1 VKNPGVL
8 FLCVHNAGR
17 SQMGAGWMRHFGG
30 DQVRVFSAGSAP
42 ARQLNPAAV
51 EAMAE
56 EGIDIAAAQPL
67 HWTEALLQEVEVVV
81 SMGCGDVCPVY
92 PGKRYVDWPLDDPA
106 GRGLE
111 MVRKVR
117 DQIKTH
123 VLVLLDELCPE
134 GV

>member
-1 VKNPGVL
+1 MKNPGVL

-17 SQMGAGWMRHFGG
+17 SQMGAGWMCHFGG

-106 GRGLE
+106 GQDLD
-111 MVRKVR
+111 MVRQVR
-117 DQIKTH
+117 EQIKMN
-123 VLVLLDELCPE
+123 VLSLLDELMVE
-134 GV
+134 AV

>member
-1 VKNPGVL
+1 M
-8 FLCVHNAGR
+8 C
-17 SQMGAGWMRHFGG
+17 HFGG

-106 GRGLE
+106 GQDLD
-111 MVRKVR
+111 MVRQVR
-117 DQIKTH
+117 EQIKMN
-123 VLVLLDELCPE
+123 VLSLLDELMVE
-134 GV
+134 AV

>member
-1 VKNPGVL
+1 
-8 FLCVHNAGR
+8 
-17 SQMGAGWMRHFGG
+17 MRHFGG

-67 HWTEALLQEVEVVV
+67 HWTEALLQEVEVVI